1 MPDLNKIAS
10 IEKAIA
16 KKFGDETVANP
27 RSLWDDEKEAEY
39 LKQSKEFYNRKRKSL
54 EDTEKI
60 EEDGFLVS
68 KNLITRKNKRKC
80 PTCGA
85 FSFEIRDDL
94 YMNKFDCC
102 FKCYIQWV
110 ENREERWLKGWRP
123 PNEKKE

>member
-1 MPDLNKIAS
+1 MEFQKLIQDLIYKIEITKKKQEVLSKTRRNFESTVAH
-10 IEKAIA
+10 IGA
-16 KKFGDETVANP
+16 KKNSFTI
-27 RSLWDDEKEAEY
+27 
-39 LKQSKEFYNRKRKSL
+39 SKDYS
-54 EDTEKI
+54 KI

-80 PTCGA
+80 PTCGT

-102 FKCYIQWV
+102 FDCYIQWV